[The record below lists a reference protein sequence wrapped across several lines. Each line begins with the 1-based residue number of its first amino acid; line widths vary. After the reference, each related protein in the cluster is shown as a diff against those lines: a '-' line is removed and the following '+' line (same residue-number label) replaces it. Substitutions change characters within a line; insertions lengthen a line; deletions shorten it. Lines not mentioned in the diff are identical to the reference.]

1 MSSGLKTPGWMEER
15 GCRWGPASVMVESM
29 ARAPGA
35 VTGASTCLAGG
46 QCWLWTSMVRTW
58 VWVCGV
64 FSLSLSLLVL
74 FGFEI
79 PVRITKCF
87 KEGKLTLGA

>member
-1 MSSGLKTPGWMEER
+1 MAGRKGVQVGTSICDGGIHGQGSWGCHRSIHVPGWRAML
-15 GCRWGPASVMVESM
+15 VMD
-29 ARAPGA
+29 P
-35 VTGASTCLAGG
+35 
-46 QCWLWTSMVRTW
+46 MVRTW

-64 FSLSLSLLVL
+64 FSLSLLVL

-79 PVRITKCF
+79 PIRIAKCF